1 MMGISEQLTVLCSI
15 KMIDTCH
22 STFFS
27 KLLEYTKL
35 TVRSNVNHRCR
46 VIRKITFRSG
56 LPIYIHSIQ
65 SIDMAL
71 SFLFFCVILF
81 RDNTNKW
88 NNTHLGFFLSPF
100 PACWWI
106 LFISVTEV
114 ILREEIGRFRQFM
127 GLAWTMCWG
136 RRCMAGGCST
146 WLVLAEVGGR
156 SCWTILLPYWLFSLN
171 TSGLLGSTC
180 GYSDPSIRAVTDHCV
195 L

>member
-71 SFLFFCVILF
+71 SFLFFFVLF
-81 RDNTNKW
+81 CLETTQINEITPI
-88 NNTHLGFFLSPF
+88 LGFFCHPSQH
-100 PACWWI
+100 ADG
-106 LFISVTEV
+106 S
-114 ILREEIGRFRQFM
+114 
-127 GLAWTMCWG
+127 
-136 RRCMAGGCST
+136 CS
-146 WLVLAEVGGR
+146 
-156 SCWTILLPYWLFSLN
+156 
-171 TSGLLGSTC
+171 
-180 GYSDPSIRAVTDHCV
+180 
-195 L
+195 

>member
-15 KMIDTCH
+15 KMIDICH

-71 SFLFFCVILF
+71 SFLFFFVLF
-81 RDNTNKW
+81 CLETTRIKEITPI
-88 NNTHLGFFLSPF
+88 LGFSCHPSQH
-100 PACWWI
+100 ADG
-106 LFISVTEV
+106 S
-114 ILREEIGRFRQFM
+114 
-127 GLAWTMCWG
+127 
-136 RRCMAGGCST
+136 CS
-146 WLVLAEVGGR
+146 
-156 SCWTILLPYWLFSLN
+156 
-171 TSGLLGSTC
+171 
-180 GYSDPSIRAVTDHCV
+180 
-195 L
+195 